1 MSSCATG
8 CSRPPSLMCV
18 SGWERLAWKR
28 WQALALAVAGGVP
41 PRCARLPPSPWS
53 PGLLSSTCINVNV
66 VSEPAACATTNMRL
80 RSPPVQR
87 MTKGGASAVR
97 CAPPP
102 RAVLPGIDACGYL
115 RRSVML
121 QRSSGVSSSSPFS
134 SVLENESECGELAA
148 LHAMGHT
155 PARTANC
162 PACSACAFAAETAA
176 REGGKRPNMTM
187 CCRRR
192 VRTAVVSPRARGT

>member
-1 MSSCATG
+1 MAGSVLRGNDGRRGPASLRSAT
-8 CSRPPSLMCV
+8 PLPLV
-18 SGWERLAWKR
+18 SGLAQLHLHQCKRRERAGR
-28 WQALALAVAGGVP
+28 VCNNEHALAIAAG
-41 PRCARLPPSPWS
+41 
-53 PGLLSSTCINVNV
+53 
-66 VSEPAACATTNMRL
+66 AADDQA
-80 RSPPVQR
+80 
-87 MTKGGASAVR
+87 KGGASAVR

-192 VRTAVVSPRARGT
+192 VRTAVVSPRACGT